1 MLNHS
6 ELEHMSQINILDID
20 PATLVEVENIFID
33 TDLNQ
38 AKKIEQ
44 YLLQIRNPYCFISG
58 DTPVRV
64 RFMNPDKPLS
74 QSLLSYFSHLKST

>member
-6 ELEHMSQINILDID
+6 ELEQMSQMNITDID
-20 PATLVEVENIFID
+20 PATLVDVGNLFID
-33 TDLNQ
+33 QELPQ
-38 AKKIEQ
+38 AEKIEQ
-44 YLLQIRNPYCFISG
+44 YLSQVRNPYCFLSG

-64 RFMNPDKPLS
+64 RFTNPDKPLS